1 MGTLRIVIVDD
12 DAQMRGAMMEFL
24 SQEPGHDVVAS
35 VGDGRAGVL
44 AFERERPDVVLMDL
58 QMPVL
63 SGIEA
68 IAEIRAN
75 DPRACVVAMTTFDT
89 RDRVVAA
96 LRAGAAGYLL
106 KDSTAEQI
114 CDGIEQAFRGEM
126 PLSAA
131 VRRELVL
138 SVAQEHP
145 AQRPGISLTPRQC
158 ELVGWLAE
166 GLTNQQISQRM
177 YLSEGSVKQY
187 LNQISQRLGASNRTQ
202 VLVKALQ
209 LGLVDA
215 GGRR

>member
-1 MGTLRIVIVDD
+1 MGTLRILLVDD
-12 DAQMRGAMMEFL
+12 DAQMRAAIGDFL
-24 SQEPGHDVVAS
+24 SQESGHEVVAS

-44 AFERERPDVVLMDL
+44 AFETERPDLVLMDL

-63 SGIEA
+63 SGVEA
-68 IAEIRAN
+68 ISEIRAR

-114 CDGIEQAFRGEM
+114 CEGIEQAFRGEM
-126 PLSAA
+126 PLSPA
-131 VRRELVL
+131 VRRELVQ
-138 SVAQEHP
+138 SVVQERS
-145 AQRPGISLTPRQC
+145 AERREIILTPRQR

-166 GLTNQQISQRM
+166 GMTNQQISQRM

-187 LNQISQRLGASNRTQ
+187 LNQISQRLQASNRTQ

-215 GGRR
+215 RGMR